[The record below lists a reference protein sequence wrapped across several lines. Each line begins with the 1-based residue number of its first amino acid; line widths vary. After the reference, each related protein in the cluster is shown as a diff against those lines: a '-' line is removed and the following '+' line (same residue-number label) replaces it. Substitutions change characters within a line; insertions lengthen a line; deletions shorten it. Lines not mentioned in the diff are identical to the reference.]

1 MSSSTS
7 VSSSPSATSAWPR
20 VVTDL
25 PGPRSRELLA
35 RKDAVLQGPL
45 RDSEN
50 VPVVLDSKAG
60 HLLTDVDGN
69 VFADHVSAWGASPYG
84 AQPPHVRDAVTT
96 AWDRYGMEISQYV
109 TSAPVVELAERLVAL
124 APPGIT
130 RVAPTVTGTEA
141 VEGAVKL
148 AREATGR
155 PIILGFL
162 GQYHG
167 ESTYL
172 TATSSTDIPGN
183 TSGYA
188 QYVSGLVLVP
198 YPQSFRAPFHSGP
211 GPYDDTMVLDYL
223 RDWVLRY
230 QVEPDQVAGVLI
242 EPVAGE
248 AGILTPS
255 QAFWDGLVAM
265 CREFGWALILDEVQT
280 CLGRCGTAFAAERWG
295 LEPDLLLVGKGVT
308 GGGQAIAG
316 VLGTERMMADSH
328 VHLGGT
334 YAWEPAACAGAL
346 AGLDLLADA
355 SVLANVA
362 ELEAIAHQEL
372 SPLVDEVALVGD
384 VRAIGAWACVEMVA
398 EPGTVTPAPDL
409 QHALHLAALRRGVL
423 AISEPSKP
431 LYRMQPALTM
441 EPELFRWSCRQVAEA
456 AREVTGRDEESVT
469 TSSDP
474 FVLGHREPRART
486 AGKFL

>member
-1 MSSSTS
+1 
-7 VSSSPSATSAWPR
+7 VS
-20 VVTDL
+20 
-25 PGPRSRELLA
+25 
-35 RKDAVLQGPL
+35 QGPL
-45 RDSEN
+45 RDSAN
-50 VPVVLDSKAG
+50 IPLVLGSKSG

-69 VFADHVSAWGASPYG
+69 VFADHVSAWGAAPYG
-84 AQPPHVRDAVTT
+84 AQPPLVRDAVTS
-96 AWDRYGMEISQYV
+96 AWDRYGMEISQYIS
-109 TSAPVVELAERLVAL
+109 SAPVIELAERLVAL
-124 APPGIT
+124 APAGIT

-172 TATSSTDIPGN
+172 TATSSTDLPDN

-188 QYVSGLVLVP
+188 QYVPGVILVP
-198 YPQSFRAPFHSGP
+198 YPQSFRAPFHRGP

-223 RDWVLRY
+223 REWVLRY
-230 QVEPDQVAGVLI
+230 QVEPDQIAGVLI

-248 AGILTPS
+248 AGILAPS

-265 CREFGWALILDEVQT
+265 CDEFGWMLILDEVQT
-280 CLGRCGTAFAAERWG
+280 CMGRCGTVFAAERWG

-308 GGGQAIAG
+308 GGGQAVAG
-316 VLGTERMMADSH
+316 VLGTERVMADSH
-328 VHLGGT
+328 AHLGGT

-346 AGLDLLADA
+346 AGLDLLADDT
-355 SVLANVA
+355 VLANVH
-362 ELEAIAHQEL
+362 ELEAIALEEL
-372 SPLVDEVALVGD
+372 LPLVDEIPLVGD
-384 VRAIGAWACVEMVA
+384 VRAVGAWTCVEMVA
-398 EPGTVTPAPDL
+398 APGAVTPAPDL

-441 EPELFRWSCRQVAEA
+441 EPELFRWSCRQVADA
-456 AREVTGRDEESVT
+456 AREVVAA
-469 TSSDP
+469 P
-474 FVLGHREPRART
+474 
-486 AGKFL
+486 

>member
-1 MSSSTS
+1 MSTVTSSSTIALPH
-7 VSSSPSATSAWPR
+7 VRTP
-20 VVTDL
+20 L

-35 RKDAVLQGPL
+35 RRDAAMQGPL
-45 RDSEN
+45 RDGEN
-50 VPVVLDSKAG
+50 VPLVLGSKSG

-69 VFADHVSAWGASPYG
+69 VFADHVSAWGAAPYG
-84 AQPPHVRDAVTT
+84 AQPPHVREAVTS
-96 AWDRYGMEISQYV
+96 AWDRYGMEISQYI
-109 TSAPVVELAERLVAL
+109 SSEPVIELAERLVAL
-124 APPGIT
+124 APSGIT
-130 RVAPTVTGTEA
+130 RAAPTVTGTEA

-172 TATSSTDIPGN
+172 TATSSTDLPGN
-183 TSGYA
+183 SSGYA
-188 QYVSGLVLVP
+188 QYVPGVVLVP
-198 YPQSFRAPFHSGP
+198 YPQSFRAPFHDGP

-248 AGILTPS
+248 AGILAPS
-255 QAFWDGLVAM
+255 QAFWDGLTAM
-265 CREFGWALILDEVQT
+265 CREFGWVLILDEVQT
-280 CLGRCGTAFAAERWG
+280 GLGRCGTVFAAELWG

-308 GGGQAIAG
+308 GGGQAVAG
-316 VLGTERMMADSH
+316 VLGTDRMMARSQ

-346 AGLDLLADA
+346 AGLDLLADG
-355 SVLANVA
+355 SVLRNVRA
-362 ELEAIAHQEL
+362 LESIARQEL
-372 SPLVDEVALVGD
+372 SPLVDEVPLVGD
-384 VRAIGAWACVEMVA
+384 VRAIGAWACVELVA
-398 EPGTVTPAPDL
+398 EPGTVTPAPQL
-409 QHALHLAALRRGVL
+409 QHAVHLAALRRGVL
-423 AISEPSKP
+423 AISEPTKP

-441 EPELFRWSCRQVAEA
+441 EPELFRWSCRQVADAVREVVA
-456 AREVTGRDEESVT
+456 ARR
-469 TSSDP
+469 
-474 FVLGHREPRART
+474 LR
-486 AGKFL
+486 

>member
-1 MSSSTS
+1 MPIVTSST
-7 VSSSPSATSAWPR
+7 AWPL
-20 VVTDL
+20 VTTEL
-25 PGPRSRELLA
+25 PGPRSREVLA
-35 RKDAVLQGPL
+35 RKDRVMQGPL
-45 RDSEN
+45 RDNEN
-50 VPVVLDSKAG
+50 IPLVLGSKSG
-60 HLLTDVDGN
+60 HLLTDLDGN

-84 AQPPHVRDAVTT
+84 AQPPHVRQAVTS

-109 TSAPVVELAERLVAL
+109 PSEPWVELAERLVSI

-148 AREATGR
+148 MREVTGR

-172 TATSSTDIPGN
+172 TASASTDIPGN

-188 QYVSGLVLVP
+188 QYVPGVVLLP
-198 YPQSFRAPFHSGP
+198 YPQSFRAPFHEGP

-255 QAFWDGLVAM
+255 QAFWDGLVAL
-265 CREFGWALILDEVQT
+265 CREHGWKLVLDEVQT
-280 CLGRCGTAFAAERWG
+280 GLGRCGTVFAAERWG

-308 GGGQAIAG
+308 GGGQAVAG
-316 VLGTERMMADSH
+316 VLGTDEMMADTST
-328 VHLGGT
+328 HLGGT

-346 AGLDLLADA
+346 AGLDLLADGQ
-355 SVLANVA
+355 VLDNVH
-362 ELEAIAHQEL
+362 ELEAIAGHEL
-372 SPLVDEVALVGD
+372 VPLVDEVPQVGD
-384 VRAIGAWACVEMVA
+384 VRAVGAWACVELVA
-398 EPGTVTPAPDL
+398 EPGTVTPAPTL
-409 QHALHLAALRRGVL
+409 QAALHQAALRRGVL

-441 EPELFRWSCRQVAEA
+441 EPDLFRWSCRQVADA
-456 AREVTGRDEESVT
+456 VREVTG
-469 TSSDP
+469 
-474 FVLGHREPRART
+474 ARR
-486 AGKFL
+486 

>member
-1 MSSSTS
+1 MSTMA
-7 VSSSPSATSAWPR
+7 PTSAWPR
-20 VVTDL
+20 VTTAL
-25 PGPRSRELLA
+25 PGPRSSAVLA

-50 VPVVLDSKAG
+50 VPLVLAGKSG
-60 HLLTDVDGN
+60 HLLTDLDGN
-69 VFADHVSAWGASPYG
+69 VFADHVSAWGAAPYG
-84 AQPPHVRDAVTT
+84 AQPPHVREAVVS
-96 AWDRYGMEISQYV
+96 AWDRYGMEISQYIC
-109 TSAPVVELAERLVAL
+109 SEPVVELAERLVAL

-130 RVAPTVTGTEA
+130 RVAPTATGTEA

-172 TATSSTDIPGN
+172 TAASSTDLPGN

-188 QYVSGLVLVP
+188 QYVPGVVLVP
-198 YPQSFRAPFHSGP
+198 YPQSFRAPFHDGP

-248 AGILTPS
+248 AGILAPS
-255 QAFWDGLVAM
+255 QAFWDGLTSM
-265 CREFGWALILDEVQT
+265 CSEFGWKLILDEVQT
-280 CLGRCGTAFAAERWG
+280 GMGRCGEVFAAELWG
-295 LEPDLLLVGKGVT
+295 LRPDLLLVGKGVT
-308 GGGQAIAG
+308 GGGQPVAG
-316 VLGTERMMADSH
+316 VLGTDEMMAGSAS
-328 VHLGGT
+328 HLGGT

-346 AGLDLLADA
+346 AGLDLLADG
-355 SVLANVA
+355 SVLANTRR
-362 ELEAIAHQEL
+362 LEAIAGEEL
-372 SPLVDEVALVGD
+372 SPLVDELPQVGD
-384 VRAIGAWACVEMVA
+384 VRAIGAWACLELVA
-398 EPGTVTPAPDL
+398 EEGTVTPAPGL
-409 QHALHLAALRRGVL
+409 QHALHLASLRRGVL

-441 EPELFRWSCRQVAEA
+441 EPELFRWSCRQVADA
-456 AREVTGRDEESVT
+456 LREVVGAAPS
-469 TSSDP
+469 P
-474 FVLGHREPRART
+474 
-486 AGKFL
+486 